1 MKPETKHISILIIFG
16 IFFVTMVKCLPMLYF
31 TIGKS
36 AFNSKQYAKANTYFL
51 FAKNLNP
58 TNHDYRYQYALSLS
72 KLTPTMN
79 IQKEVFALS
88 EDKNKDRAVIVA
100 QQIVAG
106 WAAKIFENYGS
117 NYIDRVAYDNNVV
130 RWNPDTFPLQVAIE
144 YPQGDSIPEYYKN
157 EISRAF
163 LLWESSTGFLKFE
176 LSDNLKNADII
187 VKFLPLPENNC
198 DTSGCKYVV
207 AYTEPLIRNH
217 KLKNMTITLYDK
229 DAFGNYFSDKELY
242 NTILHEI
249 GHALGIMGHS
259 FSTEDLMYMASSAE
273 TQQSIYAKYRSSFQ
287 YLSAKDLNT
296 IRLLY
301 NITPTVTNTP
311 LSKLKT
317 EGLIYSPIILGSEET
332 VSKKKIKEAQE
343 YIKIAPNMPNG
354 YIDLAAAYGTL
365 GDVKKAGEC
374 LQKAFNLAQTP
385 NDKYIVYY
393 NFAVIYLN
401 NNLPKEALPYAYEA
415 QKIQNSDE
423 VMDLI
428 SNIQHAISTKRAPF
442 KDFIKKN

>member
-144 YPQGDSIPEYYKN
+144 YPQGDGIPEY
-157 EISRAF
+157 
-163 LLWESSTGFLKFE
+163 
-176 LSDNLKNADII
+176 
-187 VKFLPLPENNC
+187 
-198 DTSGCKYVV
+198 
-207 AYTEPLIRNH
+207 
-217 KLKNMTITLYDK
+217 
-229 DAFGNYFSDKELY
+229 
-242 NTILHEI
+242 
-249 GHALGIMGHS
+249 
-259 FSTEDLMYMASSAE
+259 
-273 TQQSIYAKYRSSFQ
+273 
-287 YLSAKDLNT
+287 
-296 IRLLY
+296 
-301 NITPTVTNTP
+301 
-311 LSKLKT
+311 
-317 EGLIYSPIILGSEET
+317 
-332 VSKKKIKEAQE
+332 
-343 YIKIAPNMPNG
+343 
-354 YIDLAAAYGTL
+354 
-365 GDVKKAGEC
+365 
-374 LQKAFNLAQTP
+374 
-385 NDKYIVYY
+385 
-393 NFAVIYLN
+393 
-401 NNLPKEALPYAYEA
+401 
-415 QKIQNSDE
+415 
-423 VMDLI
+423 
-428 SNIQHAISTKRAPF
+428 
-442 KDFIKKN
+442 